1 MAHVGDSPIY
11 LIRKKQICQLT
22 EDHSRVAILLASGQI
37 TYQESLDH
45 LDSNILTKSLDS
57 KPRLSDGYVQDF
69 SRF

>member
-1 MAHVGDSPIY
+1 MAHVGDSRIY

-22 EDHSRVAILLASGQI
+22 EDHSLVAMLLASGEI

-45 LDSNILTKSLDS
+45 RDRNILTKSLGS
-57 KPRLSDGYVQDF
+57 KPRLSDGYVQDL